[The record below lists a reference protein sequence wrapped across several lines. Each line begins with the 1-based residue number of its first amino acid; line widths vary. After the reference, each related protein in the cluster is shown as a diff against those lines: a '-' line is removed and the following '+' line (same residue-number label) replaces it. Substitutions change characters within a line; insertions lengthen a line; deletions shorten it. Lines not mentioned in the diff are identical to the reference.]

1 MDSKTN
7 TFLSQFSSL
16 PLPQTA
22 TAVRESAAQE
32 LKEMNLPT
40 TKWEAWKYSSVK
52 PLLEHTFQQ
61 AQATQVN
68 DITPYQIP
76 DLDANQMVFV
86 NGKYNPSLSQIEEH
100 SGLIIKS
107 LDSISESDI
116 AAYEKHFGKVASSTE
131 DIFSTLNTAYAADG
145 VWVSVSK
152 NKSIEKPLHIIHLTD
167 VKEASAVQSRN
178 LFVLEAFAELKV
190 VESFYSL
197 SDQATFRN
205 AVAEWIVGKNASCEY
220 VKLQLENQE
229 AMGVDRTEIHQGKD
243 SQVQMFTITLGG
255 GWTRNNLHFHLK
267 GQNTSS
273 VLNGLCMLDNDQ
285 HVDNH
290 TLVDHFEA
298 NGYSDELYKAI
309 LDGDASSAFRGKIHV
324 HPDAQKTNAYQSNRN
339 VLLSN
344 TASINTKP
352 QLEIY
357 ADDVKCSHGAT
368 TGQIDEEALF
378 YLQARGIPLKQAQQL
393 MVYAFA
399 GETIEKMKLESVAT
413 YINQMI
419 ENRFK

>member
-7 TFLSQFSSL
+7 NFISQFSALAL
-16 PLPQTA
+16 PKTA
-22 TAVRESAAQE
+22 AAIRKTAVKDLEGMS
-32 LKEMNLPT
+32 LPT

-52 PLLEHTFQQ
+52 PLLAHTFQQ
-61 AQATQVN
+61 AAEGKVA
-68 DITPYQIP
+68 DITPYLIP
-76 DLDANQMVFV
+76 ELEANVMVFI
-86 NGKYNPSLSQIEEH
+86 NGKFNTSLSQIEEH

-107 LDSISESDI
+107 LSAISEDEI
-116 AAYEKHFGKVASSTE
+116 AAFEKHFGQVANSAE
-131 DIFSTLNTAYAADG
+131 DIFATLNTAYAADG

-152 NKSIEKPLHIIHLTD
+152 NKQIEKPLHIIHLTD
-167 VKEASAVQSRN
+167 VNEASAVQSRN
-178 LFVLEAFAELKV
+178 LFVVDAFAELKV
-190 VESFYSL
+190 VESCHSL
-197 SDQATFRN
+197 SGQATFRN
-205 AVAEWIVGKNASCEY
+205 AVTEWVVGENASCEY
-220 VKLQLENQE
+220 VKLQLESQE

-243 SQVQMFTITLGG
+243 SHVNMFTITLGG
-255 GWTRNNLHFHLK
+255 AWSRNNLHFHLK
-267 GQNTSS
+267 GENTTSI
-273 VLNGLCMLDNDQ
+273 LNGLYMLNNNQ

-290 TLVDHFEA
+290 TLVDHFAA
-298 NGYSDELYKAI
+298 NCYSDELYKGI
-309 LDGDASSAFRGKIHV
+309 VDDESSAAFRGKIHV

-344 TASINTKP
+344 NASINTKP

-368 TGQIDEEALF
+368 TGKIDEEALF

-399 GETIEKMKLESVAT
+399 GETIEKMKLEPVAT
-413 YINQMI
+413 YINQLI

>member
-7 TFLSQFSSL
+7 TFLSQFSGL
-16 PLPQTA
+16 ALPQTA
-22 TAVRESAAQE
+22 SAMRESAAQE
-32 LKEMNLPT
+32 LKGMSLPT

-52 PLLEHTFQQ
+52 PLLAHTFKQ
-61 AQATQVN
+61 ASETEVS
-68 DITPYQIP
+68 DITPYLIP
-76 DLDANQMVFV
+76 GLDASIMVFV
-86 NGKYNPSLSQIEEH
+86 NGKYNPSLSQIEDQ
-100 SGLIIKS
+100 SGLIIRS
-107 LDSISESDI
+107 LDAISENDL
-116 AAYEKHFGKVASSTE
+116 AAYDKDFGQVANRTE
-131 DIFSTLNTAYAADG
+131 DIFSSLNTAYAGDG
-145 VWVSVSK
+145 VWVAVSK
-152 NKSIEKPLHIIHLTD
+152 NKNIEKPLHIIHLTD

-190 VESFYSL
+190 VESFHSL

-205 AVAEWIVGKNASCEY
+205 AVTEWIVGENASCEY

-229 AMGVDRTEIHQGKD
+229 AVGVDRTEIHQGKD
-243 SQVQMFTITLGG
+243 TNVQMFTITLGG

-273 VLNGLCMLDNDQ
+273 VLNGLSMLDNDQ

-298 NGYSDELYKAI
+298 NGYSEELYKAI
-309 LDGDASSAFRGKIHV
+309 LDDDASSAFRGKIHV
-324 HPDAQKTNAYQSNRN
+324 HPDAQKTNAYQTNRN

-368 TGQIDEEALF
+368 TGQMDEDALF
-378 YLQARGIPLKQAQQL
+378 YLQARGIPLKQAKQL

-399 GETIEKMKLESVAT
+399 GETIEKMKLEPVANF
-413 YINQMI
+413 INQLI
-419 ENRFK
+419 EKRF